1 MSPGNGCSGCR
12 AVTKFAGVWGRK
24 QSLPLV
30 WFFFILMTGV
40 DYSKVYLFYTLMH
53 SVRVKM
59 GDVIFPVGKR
69 ACCYLWR
76 WISAELLFS
85 LLLNFSEIKENK
97 QMLFQKRAFVI
108 MLPVWP
114 WFVPIMVYYTNKSLL
129 KWIPSTLSELWNWK
143 YVTVLP
149 LCFVLIN
156 RRLFDCLICERRG
169 ETETT
174 RLCDLEREV
183 CAPVRPDRRGV
194 VEDTHTEVDGDGD
207 GASF

>member
-1 MSPGNGCSGCR
+1 MIDSIG
-12 AVTKFAGVWGRK
+12 F
-24 QSLPLV
+24 
-30 WFFFILMTGV
+30 
-40 DYSKVYLFYTLMH
+40 SKCCIQYICT
-53 SVRVKM
+53 VRVKM
-59 GDVIFPVGKR
+59 GEKNVIFPVGKR
-69 ACCYLWR
+69 ACFYLWR

-97 QMLFQKRAFVI
+97 QMLFQKRAFVT

-156 RRLFDCLICERRG
+156 RRLFDWLICERRG

-194 VEDTHTEVDGDGD
+194 VEDTHAEVDGDGD